1 MRERGRGR
9 GWERDIDEKW
19 SSRRAGERECARE
32 RDQVCPKLYYGIFM
46 DRQRAKGGGHAGM
59 RGGLIC
65 MDKKEVWNMYCLIE
79 RERKGERGGA
89 RRRQL
94 AHESRRLVSQNG
106 SME

>member
-1 MRERGRGR
+1 
-9 GWERDIDEKW
+9 
-19 SSRRAGERECARE
+19 
-32 RDQVCPKLYYGIFM
+32 
-46 DRQRAKGGGHAGM
+46 
-59 RGGLIC
+59 